1 MASAPPANAKR
12 AWPLLLVAG
21 CSFIPGFGLFFGA
34 AAVTWG
40 LVGNRPRA
48 KLGVAIGAAGALLN
62 LAIPMLI
69 LAKIQHEGALAQVA
83 VEQTRRDLVELV
95 SQLESYRGRT
105 GRYPPSLQTLVGTP
119 IPLRL
124 VNIYDHSQGL
134 FHLPRV
140 YEYHVA
146 PDRETYDLFSA
157 GPDGVPHTPDDIRPQ
172 LPDSVRAGYQPVP

>member
-1 MASAPPANAKR
+1 MVSAPPANAKR

-40 LVGNRPRA
+40 LLGDRPRA
-48 KLGVAIGAAGALLN
+48 KLSVAIGAAGALLH

-69 LAKIQHEGALAQVA
+69 LVKMQHGGALAQVEA
-83 VEQTRRDLVELV
+83 EQTRRDLVELV
-95 SQLESYRGRT
+95 SELESYRGRN
-105 GRYPPSLQTLVGTP
+105 GHYPSNLPTLVGTP

-134 FHLPRV
+134 FHLPRA
-140 YEYHVA
+140 YEYQVA
-146 PDRETYDLFSA
+146 PDQESYDLFSA
-157 GPDGVPHTPDDIRPQ
+157 GPDAVPHTPDDIRPQ
-172 LPDSVRAGYQPVP
+172 LPDSVRAGYRPAP